1 MTLWQDQSSRGG
13 RTGAVVDTARVG
25 ETRED
30 GQPLSRRA
38 ARERERRA
46 AEALAE
52 GRAHPSG
59 VVDFEGHDFGGQLRA
74 DQEIPVQNTADIW
87 AALARRADTP
97 PAPPVDG
104 PHTGDLARFRSGLP
118 EAPTRRTGPVPASPM
133 TGELLERVR
142 DAVLREHEAE
152 PLPTVRTPVQQP
164 PLSRRELRRRQ
175 GEQTTED
182 GMPSAWFRD
191 ERAVPAAF
199 AGYDDAPTVAMAALD
214 RAELE
219 AQTPMTAPV
228 SLPQFF
234 AEPQGDDSLTFSNPV
249 PLVDPEPLADIADA
263 DPAFIEPQ
271 SPYRGLAWSQ
281 VSDDYAEPAAYTDP
295 SGYGSPAAYAEPAAF
310 GHPAAYAEPPA
321 AFGPE
326 QVGPPS
332 EITDLAGFEALIRR
346 ARSGQ
351 PQAAPEP
358 MFKQAE
364 QPRQQLPWADDEDDA
379 QDYTGLLGRPVQG
392 SNGSANAL
400 ILSGDPQPD
409 LTHAVNSTGDI
420 FITGSLNLPRSLA
433 QTGATAE
440 HYDSLDID
448 RLFEASQVEP
458 AAGVAPVRAS
468 RAVSGTGSTRAIIGA
483 RRARGNVLPTVLAII
498 AGAMAVGV
506 VTLLVG
512 SWVLKLF

>member
-1 MTLWQDQSSRGG
+1 M
-13 RTGAVVDTARVG
+13 DTARAG
-25 ETRED
+25 ETHED
-30 GQPLSRRA
+30 GQPISRRA

-59 VVDFEGHDFGGQLRA
+59 VVDFEGHDFGGEFHA

-87 AALARRADTP
+87 AALSRRADTP
-97 PAPPVDG
+97 PAQPVDG
-104 PHTGDLARFRSGLP
+104 PHTGDLARFRSGVP
-118 EAPTRRTGPVPASPM
+118 EAPTRRSAPAPASPM

-164 PLSRRELRRRQ
+164 PISRRELRRRQ
-175 GEQTTED
+175 AEQTTED
-182 GMPSAWFRD
+182 GMPAAWFSD
-191 ERAVPAAF
+191 GDPGVPAAF
-199 AGYDDAPTVAMAALD
+199 ARYDDAPTVAMPALD

-228 SLPQFF
+228 NLPQFF
-234 AEPQGDDSLTFSNPV
+234 AAPKGDDSLLFSSPV
-249 PLVDPEPLADIADA
+249 PLVDPDPQPEVAEAEPE
-263 DPAFIEPQ
+263 FIEPQ
-271 SPYRGLAWSQ
+271 PAWRGRAWSQ
-281 VSDDYAEPAAYTDP
+281 VPDDYAEPV
-295 SGYGSPAAYAEPAAF
+295 AYAEPGGYAEPPAGFAEPPAAF
-310 GHPAAYAEPPA
+310 AEPPA

-332 EITDLAGFEALIRR
+332 EVTDLAGFEALIRR

-364 QPRQQLPWADDEDDA
+364 QQRPALPWADDEDDA

-400 ILSGDPQPD
+400 ILSDDPQPD
-409 LTHAVNSTGDI
+409 LTQAVNRTGDI

-433 QTGATAE
+433 QTGATTE

-448 RLFEASQVEP
+448 RLFEASQDEP

-468 RAVSGTGSTRAIIGA
+468 RAVSGTGSTRAIIGG

>member
-1 MTLWQDQSSRGG
+1 
-13 RTGAVVDTARVG
+13 
-25 ETRED
+25 
-30 GQPLSRRA
+30 
-38 ARERERRA
+38 
-46 AEALAE
+46 
-52 GRAHPSG
+52 
-59 VVDFEGHDFGGQLRA
+59 
-74 DQEIPVQNTADIW
+74 
-87 AALARRADTP
+87 
-97 PAPPVDG
+97 
-104 PHTGDLARFRSGLP
+104 
-118 EAPTRRTGPVPASPM
+118 
-133 TGELLERVR
+133 
-142 DAVLREHEAE
+142 
-152 PLPTVRTPVQQP
+152 
-164 PLSRRELRRRQ
+164 
-175 GEQTTED
+175 
-182 GMPSAWFRD
+182 MPSAWFSD
-191 ERAVPAAF
+191 ERGVPAAF

-228 SLPQFF
+228 NLPQFF

-249 PLVDPEPLADIADA
+249 PLVDPEPLAEVAEA
-263 DPAFIEPQ
+263 DPSFVEPA

-281 VSDDYAEPAAYTDP
+281 VPDDYAEPAAYADP
-295 SGYGSPAAYAEPAAF
+295 SGYAD
-310 GHPAAYAEPPA
+310 PAAYAEPPA

-332 EITDLAGFEALIRR
+332 EITDLAGFEALTRR

-351 PQAAPEP
+351 PQPAPEP
-358 MFKQAE
+358 MFMQAE
-364 QPRQQLPWADDEDDA
+364 QPRQPLPWADDEDDA

>member
-1 MTLWQDQSSRGG
+1 MTLWQDQGSRGDRNG
-13 RTGAVVDTARVG
+13 TVVDTARAS

-52 GRAHPSG
+52 GRVHPSG
-59 VVDFEGHDFGGQLRA
+59 VVDFDGHDFSEEFGS
-74 DQEIPVQNTADIW
+74 DQEFPVPDTTDIW
-87 AALARRADTP
+87 AALSRRADA
-97 PAPPVDG
+97 PAAQPTEG
-104 PHTGDLARFRSGLP
+104 PRTGDLARFRSGVP
-118 EAPTRRTGPVPASPM
+118 EAPARRTGPVPSSPM
-133 TGELLERVR
+133 TGELLDRVR

-152 PLPTVRTPVQQP
+152 PLPTVKTPVQQ

-175 GEQTTED
+175 AEQTTDD
-182 GMPSAWFRD
+182 GMPAAWFSDAAPTARPD
-191 ERAVPAAF
+191 VPAAF

-234 AEPQGDDSLTFSNPV
+234 AAPQGDDALTFSSPV
-249 PLVDPEPLADIADA
+249 PLVEPEPAPEAEAQPEFL
-263 DPAFIEPQ
+263 EPQ
-271 SPYRGLAWSQ
+271 SPFRGRAWSQ
-281 VSDDYAEPAAYTDP
+281 VDEYAEPAAYAEPTPSADP
-295 SGYGSPAAYAEPAAF
+295 YGYAEPA
-310 GHPAAYAEPPA
+310 GYAEPPA

-332 EITDLAGFEALIRR
+332 EVTDLAGFEALIRR

-351 PQAAPEP
+351 QPPTPEP
-358 MFKQAE
+358 AFS
-364 QPRQQLPWADDEDDA
+364 QPQQRQQPLPWAEDDEDDA

-400 ILSGDPQPD
+400 ILPHDPQPD
-409 LTHAVNSTGDI
+409 LTHAVNRTGDI

-440 HYDSLDID
+440 HYDSLEID
-448 RLFEASQVEP
+448 RLFEASQDEP

-468 RAVSGTGSTRAIIGA
+468 RAISGTGSTRAIIGA

-506 VTLLVG
+506 VTLLIG

>member
-1 MTLWQDQSSRGG
+1 MTLWQDQSSRGSRNG
-13 RTGAVVDTARVG
+13 TAVDTARAG

-46 AEALAE
+46 AEALAQ
-52 GRAHPSG
+52 GQAHPSG
-59 VVDFEGHDFGGQLRA
+59 VVDFDGHDFSNELHA

-97 PAPPVDG
+97 PAQPVDG
-104 PHTGDLARFRSGLP
+104 PHTGDLARFRSGIP

-175 GEQTTED
+175 AEQTTED
-182 GMPSAWFRD
+182 GMPAAWFSD
-191 ERAVPAAF
+191 EQGVPAAF

-228 SLPQFF
+228 NLPQFF

-249 PLVDPEPLADIADA
+249 PLA
-263 DPAFIEPQ
+263 DPDPLTEVAEAEPEFIEPQ
-271 SPYRGLAWSQ
+271 SAYRGRAWSQ
-281 VSDDYAEPAAYTDP
+281 VSDDF
-295 SGYGSPAAYAEPAAF
+295 AEPAAF
-310 GHPAAYAEPPA
+310 ADPVGYAEPPTGYAEPPA

-332 EITDLAGFEALIRR
+332 EVTDLAGFEALIRR

-351 PQAAPEP
+351 PQGAPEP

-364 QPRQQLPWADDEDDA
+364 QPRQALPWADDEDDA

-409 LTHAVNSTGDI
+409 LTQAVNSTGDL

-448 RLFEASQVEP
+448 RLFEASQDEP